1 MKTKETEILKNIL
14 KHLQSLDPLIQK
26 IAVESTDPSMTM
38 AFLNLDEVCYITSKS
53 DSGRQESMFVTKTNE
68 RFYNNM
74 TLKSIENLLKDHP
87 HFLRTGKSVIINL
100 TKVRGFSFSNARDLW
115 FEGLEK
121 PVLNAVT
128 NTYLKKF
135 EAYFE

>member
-14 KHLQSLDPLIQK
+14 KHLQNLDPSIKK
-26 IAVESTDPSMTM
+26 IAVESTDPSMAM

-53 DSGRQESMFVTKTNE
+53 DSGRQEAMFVTKTNE

-74 TLKSIENLLKDHP
+74 TLKSIENFLSSHP
-87 HFLRTGKSVIINL
+87 HFLRTGKSIIINL

-121 PVLNAVT
+121 PFLNAVT

>member
-14 KHLQSLDPLIQK
+14 EHLQNLDPPVKK
-26 IAVESTDPSMTM
+26 IAVESQDPSMTM
-38 AFLNLDEVCYITSKS
+38 AFIDLAEVCYITSKS

-68 RFYNNM
+68 HFYNNM
-74 TLKSIENLLKDHP
+74 TLKNLEIFLAGHP
-87 HFLRTGKSVIINL
+87 HFLRTSKSTIINL

-115 FEGLEK
+115 FEGLEESIS
-121 PVLNAVT
+121 NAVT